1 MTHCD
6 GSVRIMI
13 WTIRLYVCMRLRLRL
28 RLPLRLRLRLPLRLR
43 LRRVSRRSRL
53 RGCLP
58 RRDHWCV
65 DRPSLDIEH
74 QPKSPTGTVN
84 QVQMSWCAKSGRV
97 SRPRARKC
105 VRSMDV
111 ESIKLLALAPLQSP
125 QHAVQQMT
133 QFISVLSACR
143 IRVKLHK
150 PTAARVVRLIFQIRA
165 ILVRRGP
172 RRRFSPFLSLSLVLP
187 LPLSTSL
194 SLSLSRREWRETL
207 SNTGRVTGLVL

>member
-1 MTHCD
+1 M
-6 GSVRIMI
+6 
-13 WTIRLYVCMRLRLRL
+13 RL

-111 ESIKLLALAPLQSP
+111 DSIKLLALAPLQSP

-150 PTAARVVRLIFQIRA
+150 PTAGGRLFASHFKFRA
-165 ILVRRGP
+165 TR
-172 RRRFSPFLSLSLVLP
+172 S
-187 LPLSTSL
+187 STSL
-194 SLSLSRREWRETL
+194 SPSITVSLASTPIPIPIPSRV
-207 SNTGRVTGLVL
+207 G